1 MKRGSVVITFLFVL
15 ILAAQ
20 IWSMP
25 PLLAQLPPFGPL
37 DGEQLAAFE
46 LDRVKPGDMAPDFR
60 LADDKGVVHQLSQ
73 FRGKRNVVLVVYR
86 GHW

>member
-1 MKRGSVVITFLFVL
+1 MVRTFLFAL
-15 ILAAQ
+15 IIAGQ

-25 PLLAQLPPFGPL
+25 QPLLAQLPPLGPL
-37 DGEQLAAFE
+37 DGERLAAFE

-73 FRGKRNVVLVVYR
+73 FRGKKNLVLVVYR